1 MNLAR
6 EVAVVGVGES
16 ELGVTGCSIYQLQTQ
31 AARAAVEDA
40 GLRMADVDGL
50 ATTGVERF
58 SATAMAEYWGMQPAW
73 VSSTMEGGSSFE
85 LMVGAGVDAIR
96 SGRCQVVLISYGSN
110 QRSAAARRLG
120 GVVQAHT
127 PTTQY
132 EAPYGVLSPLSL
144 YAMAA
149 QRHFHEYGTTGE
161 QLAEIAVAAREWALL
176 NPKAYRYEAGP
187 ITVDDVLAS
196 PMIST
201 PLHRLDCCLVVDG
214 GGAVV
219 LTSLDRAR
227 DLAKPPVRVLGC
239 GQSVTHISMASMPDL
254 TRTGAVEAGARAFAE
269 AGLGP
274 EDVDVAEI
282 YDSFTITVLL
292 TLEALGFCDRGEGGR
307 FVEGGRT
314 RPGGS
319 FPMNTNGGGLSY
331 CHPGMY
337 GVLLLVEGIRQ
348 LRGEAGDRQV
358 PEAEVA
364 LAHGTGGVL
373 SSHSTVILGVDR

>member
-1 MNLAR
+1 MPGR
-6 EVAVVGVGES
+6 EAAIVGVGES
-16 ELGVTGCSIYQLQTQ
+16 DLGVTGRSIYQLQTQ
-31 AARAAVEDA
+31 AAGAALAEA
-40 GLRMADVDGL
+40 GLGMSDVDGL

-58 SATAMAEYWGMQPAW
+58 SATAMAEYWGIQPAW

-85 LMVGAGVDAIR
+85 FMAGAAVDAIR
-96 SGRCQVVLISYGSN
+96 SGRCDVVLISYGSN
-110 QRSAAARRLG
+110 QRSAASRRLG
-120 GVVQAHT
+120 GVTQPHT
-127 PTTQY
+127 PTAQY

-149 QRHFHEYGTTGE
+149 QRHFHEYGTTSE
-161 QLAEIAVAAREWALL
+161 HLAEIAVAAREWALL
-176 NPKAYRYEAGP
+176 NPKAYRYRAGP

-227 DLAKPPVRVLGC
+227 DLPKAPVRVLGC
-239 GQSVTHISMASMPDL
+239 GQSTTHISMSQMPDL

-269 AGLGP
+269 AGVGP
-274 EDVDVAEI
+274 EDVDVAEL
-282 YDSFTITVLL
+282 YDSFTVTVLL
-292 TLEALGFCDRGEGGR
+292 TLEALGFCGRGEGGA
-307 FVEGGRT
+307 FAADGRT

-337 GVLLLVEGIRQ
+337 GVLLLVEAVRQ

-358 PEAEVA
+358 PDAQVA
-364 LAHGTGGVL
+364 LAHGTGGLL
-373 SSHSTVILGVDR
+373 STHGTVILGLDR

>member
-1 MNLAR
+1 M
-6 EVAVVGVGES
+6 VGVGES
-16 ELGVTGCSIYQLQTQ
+16 DLGITGLSIYQLQTQ
-31 AARAAVEDA
+31 AARAALGEA
-40 GLRMADVDGL
+40 GLGFNDVDGL

-58 SATAMAEYWGMQPAW
+58 SATAMAEYWGLQPAW

-85 LMVGAGVDAIR
+85 FMVGAAVDAIR
-96 SGRCQVVLISYGSN
+96 SGRCEVVLISYGSN
-110 QRSAAARRLG
+110 QRSAASRRLG
-120 GVVQAHT
+120 GVPEAHT
-127 PTTQY
+127 PSTQY

-149 QRHFHEYGTTGE
+149 QRHFHDYGTTGE

-176 NPKAYRYEAGP
+176 NPKAYRYRAGS
-187 ITVDDVLAS
+187 ITVDDVMAS

-214 GGAVV
+214 GGALV

-227 DLAKPPVRVLGC
+227 DMPKPPVRVLGC
-239 GQSVTHISMASMPDL
+239 GQSTTHISMSQIPDL

-269 AGLGP
+269 AGVGP
-274 EDVDVAEI
+274 QDVDVVEL

-292 TLEALGFCDRGEGGR
+292 TLEALDFCGPGEGGA
-307 FVEGGRT
+307 FVADGRT
-314 RPGGS
+314 RPGGT

-337 GVLLLVEGIRQ
+337 GVLLLVEAVRQ

-358 PEAEVA
+358 QGAELA
-364 LAHGTGGVL
+364 LAHGTGGLL
-373 SSHSTVILGVDR
+373 STHGTVILGVDR

>member
-1 MNLAR
+1 MPGR
-6 EVAVVGVGES
+6 EAAIVGVGES

-31 AARAAVEDA
+31 AALAALDEA
-40 GLRMADVDGL
+40 GLCMADVDGL

-58 SATAMAEYWGMQPAW
+58 SATAMAEYWGLEPAW
-73 VSSTMEGGSSFE
+73 VSSTMEGGASFE
-85 LMVGAGVDAIR
+85 LMVGDAVDAIR
-96 SGRCQVVLISYGSN
+96 SKRCDVALISYGSN

-127 PTTQY
+127 PATQY
-132 EAPYGVLSPLSL
+132 ETPYGVLSPLSL

-149 QRHFHEYGTTGE
+149 QRHFHEYGTTSE

-176 NPKAYRYEAGP
+176 NPKAYRYGSGP
-187 ITVDDVLAS
+187 ITVEDVMAS

-219 LTSLDRAR
+219 LTTLDRAR
-227 DLAKPPVRVLGC
+227 DLPKTPISVLGC
-239 GQSVTHISMASMPDL
+239 GQSTTHITMSQIPDL
-254 TRTGAVEAGARAFAE
+254 TRTGAVDSGARAFAE

-274 EDVDVAEI
+274 GDVDIAEV

-292 TLEALGFCDRGEGGR
+292 SLEGLGFCGRGEGGV
-307 FVEGGRT
+307 FVEGGRIG
-314 RPGGS
+314 PGGS
-319 FPMNTNGGGLSY
+319 FPLNTNGGGLSY

-337 GVLLLVEGIRQ
+337 GVLLLVEAVRQ
-348 LRGEAGDRQV
+348 LRGEAGKRQV
-358 PEAEVA
+358 PGVEVA
-364 LAHGTGGVL
+364 LAHGTGGILSTHGTVL
-373 SSHSTVILGVDR
+373 LGVDR

>member
-1 MNLAR
+1 MPSR
-6 EVAVVGVGES
+6 EAAVVGVGES
-16 ELGVTGCSIYQLQTQ
+16 ELGVTGRSIYQLQTQ
-31 AARAAVEDA
+31 AARAALADA
-40 GLRMADVDGL
+40 GLRISDVDGL

-58 SATAMAEYWGMQPAW
+58 SATAMAEYWGIQPAW
-73 VSSTMEGGSSFE
+73 VTSTMEGGSSFE
-85 LMVGAGVDAIR
+85 FMVGAAVDAIR
-96 SGRCQVVLISYGSN
+96 SGRCNVVLISYGSN
-110 QRSAAARRLG
+110 QRSAGGRRLG
-120 GVVQAHT
+120 GVTQPHT

-161 QLAEIAVAAREWALL
+161 QLAEVAVAAREWALL
-176 NPKAYRYEAGP
+176 NPKAYRYGAGS

-227 DLAKPPVRVLGC
+227 GLPKTPVRVLGC
-239 GQSVTHISMASMPDL
+239 GQSTTHISMSQIPDL
-254 TRTGAVEAGARAFAE
+254 TRTGAVEAAARAFAE
-269 AGLGP
+269 AGIGP
-274 EDVDVAEI
+274 DDVDVVEL

-292 TLEALGFCDRGEGGR
+292 TLEALDFCDRGEGGA
-307 FVEGGRT
+307 FVEEGRT

-337 GVLLLVEGIRQ
+337 GVLLLVEAVRQ
-348 LRGEAGDRQV
+348 LRGEAGGRQV
-358 PEAEVA
+358 PGVEVA
-364 LAHGTGGVL
+364 LAHGTGGLL
-373 SSHSTVILGVDR
+373 STHGTVILGLDR

>member
-1 MNLAR
+1 M
-6 EVAVVGVGES
+6 VGVGES
-16 ELGVTGCSIYQLQTQ
+16 DLGVTGLSIYQLQTQ
-31 AARAAVEDA
+31 AARSALGEA
-40 GLRMADVDGL
+40 GLALSDVDGL

-58 SATAMAEYWGMQPAW
+58 SATAMAEYWGLEPAW

-85 LMVGAGVDAIR
+85 FMVGAAVDAIR
-96 SGRCQVVLISYGSN
+96 SARCRVVLISYGSN
-110 QRSAAARRLG
+110 QRSAASRRLG
-120 GVVQAHT
+120 GVIEAHT
-127 PTTQY
+127 PSAQY

-149 QRHFHEYGTTGE
+149 QRHFHEYGTTGQ

-176 NPKAYRYEAGP
+176 NPKAYRYGAGS

-227 DLAKPPVRVLGC
+227 DLPQAPVRVLGC
-239 GQSVTHISMASMPDL
+239 GQSTTHISMSQMPDL
-254 TRTGAVEAGARAFAE
+254 TRTGAVEAGTRAFAE
-269 AGLGP
+269 AGVGP
-274 EDVDVAEI
+274 EEVDVVEL

-292 TLEALGFCDRGEGGR
+292 TLEALGFCGRGEGGP
-307 FVEGGRT
+307 FVADGRT
-314 RPGGS
+314 RPGGT

-337 GVLLLVEGIRQ
+337 GVLLLVEAVRQ
-348 LRGEAGDRQV
+348 LRDEAGDRQV
-358 PEAEVA
+358 PGAELA
-364 LAHGTGGVL
+364 LAHGTGGLL
-373 SSHSTVILGVDR
+373 STHGTVILGVDR

>member
-1 MNLAR
+1 MPGG

-16 ELGVTGCSIYQLQTQ
+16 DLGVTGLSIYQLQTQ
-31 AARAAVEDA
+31 AARAALGEA
-40 GLRMADVDGL
+40 GLVFGDVDGL

-58 SATAMAEYWGMQPAW
+58 SATSMAEYWGLQPAW
-73 VSSTMEGGSSFE
+73 VCSTMEGGSSFE
-85 LMVGAGVDAIR
+85 FMVGAAVDAIR
-96 SGRCQVVLISYGSN
+96 SGRCEVVLISYGSN
-110 QRSAAARRLG
+110 QRSAASRRLG
-120 GVVQAHT
+120 GVAEQHT

-149 QRHFHEYGTTGE
+149 RRHFHEYGTTGE

-176 NPKAYRYEAGP
+176 NPKAYRYGAGS

-227 DLAKPPVRVLGC
+227 DLPKPPVRVLGC
-239 GQSVTHISMASMPDL
+239 GQSSTHISMSQMPDL
-254 TRTGAVEAGARAFAE
+254 TRTGAVESGARAFAE
-269 AGLGP
+269 AGVGP
-274 EDVDVAEI
+274 EDMDVVEL

-292 TLEALGFCDRGEGGR
+292 TLEALGFCGRGEGGP
-307 FVEGGRT
+307 FVAGGRT
-314 RPGGS
+314 RPGGT

-337 GVLLLVEGIRQ
+337 GVLLLVEAVRQ

-358 PEAEVA
+358 QGAELA
-364 LAHGTGGVL
+364 LAHGTGGLL
-373 SSHSTVILGVDR
+373 STHGTVILGSDR

>member
-1 MNLAR
+1 MPSR
-6 EVAVVGVGES
+6 EAAIAGVGES
-16 ELGVTGCSIYQLQTQ
+16 DLGVTGLSIYQLQT
-31 AARAAVEDA
+31 RAALAALADA
-40 GLRMADVDGL
+40 GLRMSDVDGL

-58 SATAMAEYWGMQPAW
+58 SAAAMAEYWGIEPAW

-85 LMVGAGVDAIR
+85 FMIGAAADAIHSR
-96 SGRCQVVLISYGSN
+96 RCHVVLISYGSN
-110 QRSAAARRLG
+110 QRSAAGRGLG
-120 GVVQAHT
+120 GVTQPHT
-127 PTTQY
+127 PATRY
-132 EAPYGVLSPLSL
+132 EAPCGVLSPLSL

-161 QLAEIAVAAREWALL
+161 QMAEVAVAAREWAQL
-176 NPKAYRYEAGP
+176 NPKAYRYGAAS
-187 ITVDDVLAS
+187 ITVDDVPDS

-219 LTSLDRAR
+219 LTSLGHAR
-227 DLAKPPVRVLGC
+227 DLPKPPVRVLGC
-239 GQSVTHISMASMPDL
+239 GQSTTHISMSQMPDL

-269 AGLGP
+269 AGVGP

-292 TLEALGFCDRGEGGR
+292 TLEALGFCDRGEGGG
-307 FVEGGRT
+307 FVEGGRI

-337 GVLLLVEGIRQ
+337 GVLLLVEAVRQ

-358 PEAEVA
+358 ADAEIA
-364 LAHGTGGVL
+364 LAHGTGGLL
-373 SSHSTVILGVDR
+373 STHGTVILGLDR

>member
-1 MNLAR
+1 MTRR
-6 EVAVVGVGES
+6 EAAIVGVGES
-16 ELGVTGCSIYQLQTQ
+16 DLGVTGRSIYQLQTQ
-31 AARAAVEDA
+31 AALAATADA
-40 GLRMADVDGL
+40 GLKMSDVDGL
-50 ATTGVERF
+50 ATAGVERF
-58 SATAMAEYWGMQPAW
+58 SAAAMAEYWGMQPSW
-73 VSSTMEGGSSFE
+73 VCSTMEGGSSFE
-85 LMVGAGVDAIR
+85 LMVGAAVDAIR
-96 SGRCQVVLISYGSN
+96 SGRCRTALISYGSN

-120 GVVQAHT
+120 GVVQPHT
-127 PTTQY
+127 PADQY

-144 YAMAA
+144 YALAA

-161 QLAEIAVAAREWALL
+161 QLAEIAASAREWALL
-176 NPKAYRYEAGP
+176 NPRAYRYRAGP
-187 ITVDDVLAS
+187 ITVDDVLSS

-201 PLHRLDCCLVVDG
+201 PLHLLDCCLVVDG

-227 DLAKPPVRVLGC
+227 DLPKRPVRVLGC
-239 GQSVTHISMASMPDL
+239 GQSVTHITMSQMPDL
-254 TRTGAVEAGARAFAE
+254 TRTGAVESGAAAFAE
-269 AGLGP
+269 AGIGP

-292 TLEALGFCDRGEGGR
+292 TLEALGFCGRGEGGA
-307 FVEGGRT
+307 FVEDGKT

-337 GVLLLVEGIRQ
+337 GVLLLVEAVRQ
-348 LRGEAGDRQV
+348 LRGEAGKRQTDA
-358 PEAEVA
+358 PETA

-373 SSHSTVILGVDR
+373 SSHGTVILGVD